1 MDETQAK
8 KNVRALI
15 AAEALAMLGS
25 VLLYPFGI
33 AHRPRPTMRRAQQRT
48 LVFVH
53 GYLANRS
60 CLLPM
65 AAYLAAQGHRSQLA
79 YQYAAGDGIEKAA
92 MGLKKFL
99 KKHVRGGRIDLIC
112 HSLGGLVARC
122 YLQELGGARRVD
134 SCVTLGTPHRGT
146 YNAYWIWSRV
156 GQELRPESLLM
167 ARLAKT
173 IGAAK
178 NVRFISILGNADTIV
193 LPRVAAGHE
202 LEQIVVPDIGHLGI
216 LFSRTVFRLVHE
228 RLERP
233 SESQRGQSNIAAWLN
248 RLARG

>member
-1 MDETQAK
+1 MNEARAK
-8 KNVRALI
+8 KHVGELI
-15 AAEALAMLGS
+15 ATEALATLGS

-33 AHRPRPTMRRAQQRT
+33 SHRPRSTARRAEQRT

-65 AAYLAAQGHRSQLA
+65 ATYLAAKGHSSQLA
-79 YQYAAGDGIEKAA
+79 YQYSAGDCIEKAA
-92 MGLKKFL
+92 IGLKKFL
-99 KKHVRGGRIDLIC
+99 KKHVRGGRIDLVC

-134 SCVTLGTPHRGT
+134 HCVTLGTPHRGT

-156 GQELRPESLLM
+156 GQQLRPESLM
-167 ARLAKT
+167 MERLAKT
-173 IGAAK
+173 VGAAK
-178 NVRFISILGNADTIV
+178 NVRFISILGSADTIV

-216 LFSRTVFRLVHE
+216 LFSPAVFRLVHD
-228 RLERP
+228 RLQRP
-233 SESQRGQSNIAAWLN
+233 SEAQSPQSKFGAWLY
-248 RLARG
+248 RLGS